1 MAVQQLAKDQA
12 KREKKNQKD
21 LDEQFKKDDE
31 NAEKDAQRMMDLMD
45 RIYNK
50 SKDLKAPKSIEPNQR
65 LLNTLERNM
74 KIAED
79 FKKDIIGAKSGGQ
92 IKCGVQTK
100 GTSPLIKKR
109 KGKK

>member
-12 KREKKNQKD
+12 KREKKNQKN

-50 SKDLKAPKSIEPNQR
+50 GP
-65 LLNTLERNM
+65 TLDN
-74 KIAED
+74 
-79 FKKDIIGAKSGGQ
+79 
-92 IKCGVQTK
+92 
-100 GTSPLIKKR
+100 IKKKYKDR
-109 KGKK
+109 RRL

>member
-1 MAVQQLAKDQA
+1 MAVQTLAKDQA
-12 KREKKNQKD
+12 KREKQNQKD

-31 NAEKDAQRMMDLMD
+31 NAEKDAERYMDLMD

-50 SKDLKAPKSIEPNQR
+50 GP
-65 LLNTLERNM
+65 TLDNIKKNM

-79 FKKDIIGAKSGGQ
+79 FKKIIGAKSGGQ
-92 IKCGVQTK
+92 IKCGVQMK

>member
-21 LDEQFKKDDE
+21 LDQQFKKDDE

-50 SKDLKAPKSIEPNQR
+50 SKDLKAPESIEPNQR
-65 LLNTLERNM
+65 LMRKIKSER
-74 KIAED
+74 E
-79 FKKDIIGAKSGGQ
+79 IIGAKSGGQ